1 MALWI
6 SLAVLHAMLEKKG
19 GREEERRKRGREREE
34 GGRKGK
40 GKVSTDQ
47 YLLKNRLQESL

>member
-19 GREEERRKRGREREE
+19 GREEERRKRGRERGRGEE
-34 GGRKGK
+34 GERKS
-40 GKVSTDQ
+40 VD
-47 YLLKNRLQESL
+47 